1 MAANGIRARHSKSFL
16 VSYRGGI
23 KKNGPSAWTPSI
35 KERQLCTPHRVRFS
49 SLLSISSSSSSSS
62 SFSSFCLSVSFV
74 RIVSFAAAA
83 RVSYLAPL
91 SLSLSLSLSISLVSL
106 NLWVKTMAA
115 PKTLS
120 QRPIMRRFV
129 FVSHCLLDWFLIGLV
144 SIASFDGR
152 RATNEKT
159 RYNSVKASVPFLI
172 GKGFPLLWLILTLKF
187 VVFIFEKKN
196 SPRNSVN
203 SVIHWFRLP
212 FRWTESSKKNSVK
225 KTR

>member
-83 RVSYLAPL
+83 RVSYLATL

-152 RATNEKT
+152 RATNEK
-159 RYNSVKASVPFLI
+159 NSVQLGKSFRPVSYWQGVSFALI
-172 GKGFPLLWLILTLKF
+172 DFD
-187 VVFIFEKKN
+187 FEIRRFYFWKKKQ
-196 SPRNSVN
+196 SAK
-203 SVIHWFRLP
+203 LG
-212 FRWTESSKKNSVK
+212 
-225 KTR
+225 